1 MCNEMKPWEPY
12 LPEHVCL
19 YYVDYDNDLDDNTKI
34 LQKCIENNN
43 LYPISESID
52 DWWEFPEGH
61 YLDDMQKAMEN
72 DDMEWDDD
80 WRDEII
86 EALREKDESDP
97 VKDLINNTSDLHCY
111 FDLGYDVDEPFGAEE
126 EEQEE
131 EIDGIC
137 KVLKIAKDSSMREK
151 IAGIYYNASYGG
163 SLRIYFPAGLM
174 TLLSGN
180 GWDGSKQDFE
190 SIKFKGKFRVVI
202 IDTMNGSGDFEDDIE
217 LDVEYE
223 FDRSLLGVSEDDHYS
238 FEEIFGDDCGIKHCE
253 TPTFEKKA
261 EAETVHVENETLR
274 QEREKQQLYNDNFKA
289 GKCTFG
295 DRDMNRHRDIEYVNA
310 FPCGWHCP
318 HCGMSWTD

>member
-19 YYVDYDNDLDDNTKI
+19 YYVDYNSNLDGNTKQ
-34 LQKCIENNN
+34 LQKCIEDNN

-52 DWWEFPEGH
+52 EWWDFPEGQ
-61 YLDDMQKAMEN
+61 YLEDMQRAMEN
-72 DDMEWDDD
+72 DDIEWDDD

-86 EALREKDESDP
+86 EALREKDDSDP
-97 VKDLINNTSDLHCY
+97 VKDLIRNTSDIHCY
-111 FDLGYDVDEPFGAEE
+111 FDLGYDVDEPFGADE

-137 KVLKIAKDSSMREK
+137 KVLKIAKDSPMREK

-163 SLRIYFPAGLM
+163 SLRIYFPAGLL

-180 GWDGSKQDFE
+180 GWDGSKEDFK

-217 LDVEYE
+217 LDVEYD
-223 FDRSLLGVSEDDHYS
+223 FDRSLLGVSEEDHYG

-253 TPTFEKKA
+253 TPTFEKVLKSD
-261 EAETVHVENETLR
+261 TIHVDSEPLR
-274 QEREKQQLYNDNFKA
+274 QEREKQQKYNETFQA
-289 GKCTFG
+289 GKCTYG
-295 DRDMNRHRDIEYVNA
+295 DTDMNRHRDIKYSNSY
-310 FPCGWHCP
+310 PCGWSCP
-318 HCGMSWTD
+318 HCGMFWTD